1 VCMRYVC
8 VSMCAC
14 VCVCVL
20 VHVCMSGFCM
30 CAARYV
36 TGCVCVCVCVCVNSC
51 VSLAVGIH
59 GFAASLFVY
68 KMCVYLFVSSL
79 YVEGVANP

>member
-1 VCMRYVC
+1 MRYLC

-14 VCVCVL
+14 VYVCVL
-20 VHVCMSGFCM
+20 VHVCKSGFCM

-36 TGCVCVCVCVCVNSC
+36 TGCVCVCVCVNSC

-68 KMCVYLFVSSL
+68 KMCVYLFVSSV